1 MLAWAESPLRLK
13 WPLKRT
19 GPRGSGLYERITWD
33 KAIDI
38 ASSKLRDTID
48 RFGNDAVFIAYG
60 TNANCTTARPFNR
73 LMNCLGGYLS
83 RYNDYSCAQATW
95 AAKYCFGM
103 KPDDGSS
110 FEQAFSADLVIA
122 FGANPTVAND
132 GGANI
137 GAQWRRL
144 AKQEGTRIIVIDPR
158 KTESI
163 MGNVE
168 WLPITPGTDAAL
180 VAAIAW
186 ELIQKNAV
194 DLDFLHA
201 YCVGFDEAT
210 MPEAFRGKHMSYH
223 DYVTGEGYD
232 RIAKTPEWAEGICGI
247 TASGIR
253 SLAHSIA
260 DARRLHVLSGWGPQR
275 RSNGEWSAWAA
286 MALPCLVGHVG
297 IEGTSNGLYPW
308 HHRVLSSS
316 MPAAATPWRRAFPYS
331 RPFTPLSMA
340 RK

>member
-33 KAIDI
+33 EAIDI

-95 AAKYCFGM
+95 AAKYCFGV

-247 TASGIR
+247 AASDIR

-260 DARRLHVLSGWGPQR
+260 HARRLHVLSGWGPQR
-275 RSNGEWSAWAA
+275 RSNGEWSAWRPWRCRASSA
-286 MALPCLVGHVG
+286 TSVSKARQTACTLG
-297 IEGTSNGLYPW
+297 ITAYFRAHFPQ
-308 HHRVLSSS
+308 
-316 MPAAATPWRRAFPYS
+316 AATPRRRASPYS

>member
-33 KAIDI
+33 EAIDI

-95 AAKYCFGM
+95 ATKYCFGM

-122 FGANPTVAND
+122 FGANPAVAND

-194 DLDFLHA
+194 DLNFLHA

-210 MPEAFRGKHMSYH
+210 CRKLS
-223 DYVTGEGYD
+223 
-232 RIAKTPEWAEGICGI
+232 
-247 TASGIR
+247 TASICR
-253 SLAHSIA
+253 I
-260 DARRLHVLSGWGPQR
+260 
-275 RSNGEWSAWAA
+275 
-286 MALPCLVGHVG
+286 
-297 IEGTSNGLYPW
+297 T
-308 HHRVLSSS
+308 
-316 MPAAATPWRRAFPYS
+316 T
-331 RPFTPLSMA
+331 T
-340 RK
+340 